1 MNPTHP
7 HTRLIPR
14 IKWDKMNRENY
25 LCFELQIGE
34 NEDIKLILLKT
45 EYSVIGK
52 ILIDVGVYSF

>member
-1 MNPTHP
+1 
-7 HTRLIPR
+7 
-14 IKWDKMNRENY
+14 MNRENY